1 MSRTSAFFVLA
12 VIAAGTGAGG
22 YWVGH
27 QGLDA
32 STAMPTLQ
40 ALAARLTGQEPQA
53 MAADVPQETVI
64 YYRHPDGKPAYSA
77 VPRKAPDGHDF
88 VAVRASKDVS
98 FAPQA
103 TPSVEVTP
111 AQTTT
116 AAESGVRKILYY
128 RNPMGLPDTSTTP
141 KKDSMGMDYIPVFEG
156 EADDGATVKV
166 STGKLQRTGVKTVLA
181 AMGQVVRPV
190 HVPGTVQLDERR
202 ISVISTRTEAFIED
216 VADVTAGEVVAEG
229 KPLVG
234 LYAREITSAGAA
246 YAVNLKSGAAADGAV
261 QRLKN
266 LGVPAETIDTIR
278 KTGKVPLSVTLTA
291 PRGGVILERMAVDG
305 MMASAGQTLF
315 RIADIS
321 SMWVMADV
329 PEYELSSI
337 RVGAVA
343 TIQIRSLPGREFAGR
358 VDLIYPEIAM
368 QTRTA
373 RVRIQLPN
381 PDRVLLA
388 NMYAD
393 VDIATGDGKAV
404 VTVPDSAVI
413 DTGDRQVV
421 IVDKGDG
428 AFEPRD
434 VKIGMRGDGM
444 AEIMTGIAAGDRVVV
459 SANFLIDAES
469 NLRAAL
475 SGLTPAEAKP

>member
-1 MSRTSAFFVLA
+1 MSRISAFLALA
-12 VIAAGTGAGG
+12 VITAGAGAGG
-22 YWVGH
+22 YWAGH
-27 QGLDA
+27 QDLDA
-32 STAMPTLQ
+32 SAIMPSLQ
-40 ALAARLTGQEPQA
+40 AFAARVVGLEPQA
-53 MAADVPQETVI
+53 MAADIPQGAVI
-64 YYRHPDGKPAYSA
+64 YYRDPGGKPVYSA
-77 VPRKAPDGHDF
+77 MPRKTAGGQDF
-88 VAVRASKDVS
+88 RAVLANEDVS
-98 FAPQA
+98 FVQHAAPSTEVAMAQKTA
-103 TPSVEVTP
+103 VEP
-111 AQTTT
+111 GA
-116 AAESGVRKILYY
+116 RKLLYY

-141 KKDSMGMDYIPVFEG
+141 KKDSMGMDYIPVFGG
-156 EADDGATVKV
+156 EADDGSTVKV
-166 STGKLQRTGVKTVLA
+166 SAGKLQRTGVKTVLA

-202 ISVISTRTEAFIED
+202 ISVISTRTEAFIVD
-216 VADVTAGEVVAEG
+216 VADVTTGAVVAEG
-229 KPLVG
+229 RPLVG
-234 LYAREITSAGAA
+234 LYAREITSAGAE
-246 YAVNLKSGAAADGAV
+246 YAVNVKGGGAPADGAI

-266 LGVPAETIDTIR
+266 LGVPTAAIDDIKR
-278 KTGKVPLSVTLTA
+278 TGKVPLSVTLTA
-291 PRGGVILERMAVDG
+291 PSSGVILERMAVNG

-315 RIADIS
+315 RIADVS
-321 SMWVMADV
+321 SMWVIADV
-329 PEYELSSI
+329 PEYQLSAI

-343 TIQIRSLPGREFAGR
+343 TVRIRSLPGHEFTGK

-373 RVRIQLPN
+373 RVRIELPN
-381 PDRVLLA
+381 PDRLLLA

-393 VDIATGDGKAV
+393 VDITTGGGTDV

-434 VKIGMRGDGM
+434 VKIGTRGNGM
-444 AEIMTGIAAGDRVVV
+444 AGIMDGIAAGDRVVV

-469 NLRAAL
+469 NLKAAL

>member
-22 YWVGH
+22 YWAGYR
-27 QGLDA
+27 GLDA
-32 STAMPTLQ
+32 STAMPTFL

-53 MAADVPQETVI
+53 MAADVPQGAII
-64 YYRHPDGKPAYSA
+64 YYRDPDGKPAYSA
-77 VPRKAPDGHDF
+77 VPRKGPDGRDF
-88 VAVRASKDVS
+88 LAVRASEDVS
-98 FAPQA
+98 FTPQA
-103 TPSVEVTP
+103 PSAGVAP
-111 AQTTT
+111 AQTT

-128 RNPMGLPDTSTTP
+128 RNPMGLPDTSTTA

-156 EADDGATVKV
+156 EAEDGATVKV

-216 VADVTAGEVVAEG
+216 VADVTTGEVVAEG

-234 LYAREITSAGAA
+234 LYAREITSAGAE
-246 YAVNLKSGAAADGAV
+246 YAVNLESGAAADGAV
-261 QRLKN
+261 QRLRN
-266 LGVPAETIDTIR
+266 LGVPTETIDIIR

-291 PRGGVILERMAVDG
+291 PRSGVILERMAVNG

-321 SMWVMADV
+321 SLWVMADV
-329 PEYELSSI
+329 PEYELSAV
-337 RVGAVA
+337 RVGALA
-343 TIQIRSLPGREFAGR
+343 TIRVRSLPGREFTGK
-358 VDLIYPEIAM
+358 VDLIYPEIAI

-373 RVRIQLPN
+373 RVRIELPN
-381 PDRVLLA
+381 PDRALLA

-413 DTGDRQVV
+413 DTGERQVV

-444 AEIMTGIAAGDRVVV
+444 AEIMAGIAAGDRVVV

-469 NLRAAL
+469 NLKAAL